1 MRHHSGMRL
10 SEEEMDLFS
19 AACHDPG
26 NLHAVEL
33 LNLFGADQALQILEQ
48 VSSIPLGLFVD
59 VATHIWHALHHEA
72 VRRGMDG
79 LKIDV
84 E

>member
-1 MRHHSGMRL
+1 MRL
-10 SEEEMDLFS
+10 SEEEMDLFT
-19 AACHDPG
+19 AACQDPG
-26 NLHAVEL
+26 NRHAVEL
-33 LNLFGADQALQILEQ
+33 LNLFGAGQALGILEQ
-48 VSSIPLGLFVD
+48 VSAIPLGLFVD
-59 VATHIWHALHHEA
+59 VVTHIWHALHHEA